1 MKSAQIYTNKKND
14 VNKKMYTGEK
24 KNARLLCERSRRNL
38 SERNRDRN
46 RKKTV
51 IKPKKNGER
60 EKKIML
66 SSDAQVNNFIHLS
79 FVFLF

>member
-51 IKPKKNGER
+51 IKPKKKWRER
-60 EKKIML
+60 EKNHAVK
-66 SSDAQVNNFIHLS
+66 
-79 FVFLF
+79 